1 MTDSIKP
8 LQGAIRHKGM
18 RRFQYGT
25 ALAAVCAAL
34 LLTGLTGCGGSSNL
48 RSTSGAQ
55 ASPADEPAVA
65 ADGAAKATR
74 RPEAQDGAGRTA
86 GKNIAS
92 DVAVTAQ
99 ERQVVYVARM
109 TVRAKE
115 VTAAV
120 QKAKQVVTGAGGY
133 LAKEQTNSS
142 DGGDGS
148 AELEFKIPPAR
159 YAEVLAS
166 LGRDL
171 GKQLSLNQGTED
183 VTMQVAD
190 VNSRLRSA
198 QQALDSLRT
207 LLKKANTIGQ
217 VLEVER
223 EIAAREADLES
234 LQAQQKELATQV
246 SMATLTLN
254 VVGPVTVVEPPSE
267 DPPGFLGGLATG
279 WKALVSFVKV
289 ALTVLGVL
297 LPWLLL
303 VAPVVALVVFLA
315 RRSGRRRAVPPPPP
329 ARPAGGFPPPPPPVR
344 PENAAPSAGPEGAAP
359 AVRGESP
366 EPPPPPGPA
375 APAES

>member
-1 MTDSIKP
+1 
-8 LQGAIRHKGM
+8 M

-25 ALAAVCAAL
+25 ALSAACAAL
-34 LLTGLTGCGGSSNL
+34 LLTGLTGCGGSG
-48 RSTSGAQ
+48 GAAGVS
-55 ASPADEPAVA
+55 ASRAESAPADVPAVA
-65 ADGAAKATR
+65 ADGAAKASR
-74 RPEAQDGAGRTA
+74 GPEAQDGAGRTA

-92 DVAVTAQ
+92 EVTVTAQ
-99 ERQVVYVARM
+99 ERQVIYVARM

-142 DGGDGS
+142 DGGDGT

-159 YAEVLAS
+159 YAEVLTS

-246 SMATLTLN
+246 SMATLTLS

-315 RRSGRRRAVPPPPP
+315 RRSGRRRATPPPPP
-329 ARPAGGFPPPPPPVR
+329 MRPGGGSPPTPAPVR
-344 PENAAPSAGPEGAAP
+344 PETAAPP
-359 AVRGESP
+359 VRHESP
-366 EPPPPPGPA
+366 APPAPPGPA
-375 APAES
+375 APEKS

>member
-1 MTDSIKP
+1 
-8 LQGAIRHKGM
+8 M
-18 RRFQYGT
+18 RRFQYGM
-25 ALAAVCAAL
+25 ALSAACAAL
-34 LLTGLTGCGGSSNL
+34 LLTGLTGCGGSG
-48 RSTSGAQ
+48 GASEVQ
-55 ASPADEPAVA
+55 SASRAESAPADAPAIA
-65 ADGAAKATR
+65 ADGAASAKPR
-74 RPEAQDGAGRTA
+74 RPEAQDQSGRTA
-86 GKNIAS
+86 GKNITS
-92 DVAVTAQ
+92 DVTVTAQ

-133 LAKEQTNSS
+133 LAKEQSSSS
-142 DGGDGS
+142 DGGEGS

-171 GKQLSLNQGTED
+171 GEQLSLNQGTED
-183 VTMQVAD
+183 VTLQVAD
-190 VNSRLRSA
+190 VNSRLKSA

-207 LLKKANTIGQ
+207 LLKKADTIGQ

-223 EIAAREADLES
+223 EISAREADLES

-267 DPPGFLGGLATG
+267 EPPGFLSGLATG

-303 VAPVVALVVFLA
+303 VAPVVALIVFLA
-315 RRSGRRRAVPPPPP
+315 GRSARRRATPPSPPTRPGGGTPAPPPP
-329 ARPAGGFPPPPPPVR
+329 APPAPP
-344 PENAAPSAGPEGAAP
+344 
-359 AVRGESP
+359 
-366 EPPPPPGPA
+366 

>member
-1 MTDSIKP
+1 
-8 LQGAIRHKGM
+8 M

-25 ALAAVCAAL
+25 ALSAACAAL
-34 LLTGLTGCGGSSNL
+34 LLTGLTGCGGG
-48 RSTSGAQ
+48 GAAGVQ
-55 ASPADEPAVA
+55 SASRAESAPAEAPAVA
-65 ADGAAKATR
+65 ADGAASAQTR
-74 RPEAQDGAGRTA
+74 RPESQDQAGRTA

-92 DVAVTAQ
+92 DVTVTAQ
-99 ERQVVYVARM
+99 ERQVIYVGRM

-133 LAKEQTNSS
+133 LAKEQSSSS
-142 DGGDGS
+142 DGGEGT

-159 YAEVLAS
+159 YADVLAS

-171 GKQLSLNQGTED
+171 GEQLSLNQGTED
-183 VTMQVAD
+183 VTMQMAD
-190 VNSRLRSA
+190 VNSRLKSA

-246 SMATLTLN
+246 SMATLTLS

-267 DPPGFLGGLATG
+267 EPPGFLEGLATG

-303 VAPVVALVVFLA
+303 VAPVVAVIVFLA
-315 RRSGRRRAVPPPPP
+315 RRSGRRRAVPPAPPT
-329 ARPAGGFPPPPPPVR
+329 RPGGGSPPPPT
-344 PENAAPSAGPEGAAP
+344 PERHESSA
-359 AVRGESP
+359 
-366 EPPPPPGPA
+366 PPPPPGPA

>member
-1 MTDSIKP
+1 
-8 LQGAIRHKGM
+8 M

-25 ALAAVCAAL
+25 ALSAACAAL
-34 LLTGLTGCGGSSNL
+34 LLTGLTGCGGGGTA
-48 RSTSGAQ
+48 STQSLQ
-55 ASPADEPAVA
+55 APADAPAVA
-65 ADGAAKATR
+65 ADGAAKSSVRAK
-74 RPEAQDGAGRTA
+74 ALDGAQEGARDEGGRTA

-92 DVAVTAQ
+92 DVTVTAQ

-120 QKAKQVVTGAGGY
+120 QKAKQIVTGAGGY
-133 LAKEQTNSS
+133 LAKEQTNAS

-234 LQAQQKELATQV
+234 LQAQQKELAAQV
-246 SMATLTLN
+246 SMATLTLA

-279 WKALVSFVKV
+279 WRALVSFAKV

-303 VAPVVALVVFLA
+303 VAPVVALVVLLA
-315 RRSGRRRAVPPPPP
+315 RRAGRRRATPP
-329 ARPAGGFPPPPPPVR
+329 AR
-344 PENAAPSAGPEGAAP
+344 PEGAAP
-359 AVRGESP
+359 SARP
-366 EPPPPPGPA
+366 EDAAPSARPEDAAPPAGPE